1 MNPPNITK
9 RLSRDTN
16 YKKNG
21 SSYTD
26 NLSDADIK
34 KKLEDYVRV
43 KKEDVPT
50 IPLNTHIRYFSINPK
65 TGDKQFRMGGMLTK
79 HDPNNQYIVCSNGTL
94 SWSVQV
100 ANSIIYKKMSSNE
113 YKEHI
118 QSEIQDSVQEQLETL
133 IQENKKLKKVL
144 SQIKDTTIE
153 RKNEKLEKPDK
164 YEKQTKPDKYEKP
177 EKPDK
182 YEKQT
187 KPDKYDK
194 PDKYE
199 KHDKQDKLEKPEKK
213 ENKKK

>member
-16 YKKNG
+16 YKKTG

-43 KKEDVPT
+43 KKEDIPT

-65 TGDKQFRMGGMLTK
+65 TGDKQFRMGGMLSK

-118 QSEIQDSVQEQLETL
+118 QSEVQDSVQEQLETL

-153 RKNEKLEKPDK
+153 KKHEKQDK
-164 YEKQTKPDKYEKP
+164 YEKQE
-177 EKPDK
+177 
-182 YEKQT
+182 
-187 KPDKYDK
+187 
-194 PDKYE
+194 
-199 KHDKQDKLEKPEKK
+199 KLEKQEKKEKK